1 MELETIVANAK
12 KDEAGFRVLYEHTAD
27 KVFAYLLSRVR
38 NRQQAN
44 ELMQD
49 VFVSLW
55 KSIGRLQY
63 RSDAEFYGYVFTIVR
78 REVSRARRSAKDTI
92 SIEECYDIPSDDA
105 SPEDYRYLLSVV
117 NSLPE
122 KQRIVITL
130 RYFSDLPFQEIA
142 AMLGITENN
151 AKVIHHRAVELLHTT
166 LATYE

>member
-27 KVFAYLLSRVR
+27 MVFAYLLSRVR
-38 NRQQAN
+38 DRQQAS

-55 KSIGRLQY
+55 KSIGRLHY
-63 RSDAEFYGYVFTIVR
+63 RSDAEFYGYMFTIVR
-78 REVSRARRSAKDTI
+78 REVSRARRSMKDTV

-105 SPEDYRYLLSVV
+105 APEDYRHLLRVV
-117 NSLPE
+117 ESLPE
-122 KQRIVITL
+122 KQRLVITL